1 MEERQ
6 ESQSAIHHCHNQQRM
21 VFLMR
26 YPVLRATKN
35 FAKQVQLH
43 HRATPELLSYYNIVR
58 PFAYDLT

>member
-1 MEERQ
+1 
-6 ESQSAIHHCHNQQRM
+6 M